1 MLPVVPATHN
11 QQDEGHAPF
20 HGLPAGGIHGTEH
33 SALGSGS
40 DSSSKHAQKTKRA
53 CIFLWFDDTLCC
65 CELRCG
71 FALRFND
78 CNLENDFTKYDRPK
92 DRRAIWSGVK
102 VRAYSNGIQQISFLI
117 PTHHKH
123 THTQTQDD
131 EINVYIA
138 HILAHIHTCI
148 WIRHI
153 IHLYLICTYIYIYG
167 LNLCTCL
174 HLWELTRDAMSPGTC
189 HGPALWP
196 SRGRSQG
203 GTIAVFNSLTS
214 IQFVDVYISAEIR
227 MGWWLK

>member
-123 THTQTQDD
+123 THTNTRWWDQC
-131 EINVYIA
+131 VYSTYTST
-138 HILAHIHTCI
+138 HTYM
-148 WIRHI
+148 
-153 IHLYLICTYIYIYG
+153 YLDTTYYTSIPNMYIYIRIKPMHMSTSLGVNQGRHEPWYLPWAG
-167 LNLCTCL
+167 LV
-174 HLWELTRDAMSPGTC
+174 
-189 HGPALWP
+189 
-196 SRGRSQG
+196 
-203 GTIAVFNSLTS
+203 AV
-214 IQFVDVYISAEIR
+214 AR
-227 MGWWLK
+227 A